1 MRTLIIL
8 FLIIIMNSGCSAPTK
23 LNYNDGEVLTPKFK
37 MAKKTSI
44 KPHKKKIQH
53 KKPIYIFRKP

>member
-1 MRTLIIL
+1 
-8 FLIIIMNSGCSAPTK
+8 MNSGCSAPTK